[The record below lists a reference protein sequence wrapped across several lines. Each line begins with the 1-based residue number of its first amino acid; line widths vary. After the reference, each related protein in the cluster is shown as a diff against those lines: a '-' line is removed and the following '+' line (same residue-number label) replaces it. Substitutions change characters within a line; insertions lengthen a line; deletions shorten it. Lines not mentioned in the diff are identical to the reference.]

1 MPGSPGG
8 LESFLPPSY
17 IAANNPGR
25 KAISTCRSTFLL
37 LALSLLAVAFCFPQ
51 DGNRTVPPHV
61 HYPLPLAP
69 GEWQK
74 SIGLAVTTLPK
85 DIVEEE
91 MNQSPAVDFN
101 SSLGLPWNFS
111 LDGRAIVQVLT
122 NHLSLG
128 VRWSHAFDRFAFSFG
143 DDVAWW
149 FGFLTLEGFDNR
161 ADGWLNYPHV
171 SIGYDFGN
179 FRMSARAEA
188 VLVMAYSSFAGDNN
202 VATDKNSFGGFSFS
216 VVIEQPFWKNTHVSL
231 GFKASYL
238 RFFYQ
243 SWFVFE
249 TFRRYLFI
257 PEISVGFIL

>member
-1 MPGSPGG
+1 M
-8 LESFLPPSY
+8 
-17 IAANNPGR
+17 
-25 KAISTCRSTFLL
+25 
-37 LALSLLAVAFCFPQ
+37 
-51 DGNRTVPPHV
+51 
-61 HYPLPLAP
+61 HYPLPLAV

-74 SIGLAVTTLPK
+74 SLGLAVTTQPK
-85 DIVEEE
+85 EIVEEQ
-91 MNQSPAVDFN
+91 MNQSPAIDFN
-101 SSLGLPWNFS
+101 SSLGLPWNFN
-111 LDGRAIVQVLT
+111 LDGRALVQVLT

-149 FGFLTLEGFDNR
+149 FGFLRVEGFDNW

-171 SIGYDFGN
+171 TVGYDFGR
-179 FRMSARAEA
+179 FRMSVRAEA
-188 VLVMAYSSFAGDNN
+188 VLVMFYNSFAGDNH
-202 VATDKNSFGGFSFS
+202 VASDKNSFGGFAFS

-243 SWFVFE
+243 SWFVFD

-257 PEISVGFIL
+257 PELSVGFIL